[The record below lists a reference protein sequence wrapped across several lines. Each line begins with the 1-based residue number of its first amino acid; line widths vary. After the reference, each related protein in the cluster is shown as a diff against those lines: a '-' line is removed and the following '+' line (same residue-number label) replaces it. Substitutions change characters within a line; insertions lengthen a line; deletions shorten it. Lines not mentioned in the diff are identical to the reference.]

1 MAQYQELQSSNV
13 RWSMVWVS
21 VMAAITV
28 GIGYAAGFIFFP
40 KYDAAPLIGLAI
52 AAVLAGV
59 QALVAWFYG
68 AEIVLAITG
77 AKEITAESREFRQVW
92 NLVEE
97 MKIASGLPMPRV
109 YVINDPAPNAF
120 ATGRNPQDGRVA
132 VTTGLIEALDRDE
145 LQGVIAHEMAHIS
158 NRDIL
163 FQTVV
168 GIMVGMIAIIADV
181 SLRMLFWGGGRSSN
195 REGGQAQIIILIVG
209 IVFIILA
216 PIVAQLVRFAISRQ
230 REYLADA
237 NGAQFTRNPEA
248 LASALV
254 KISQSPVKLRAANHG
269 MSHMWIIDPFKVG
282 LAAEASSA
290 FSTHPPVGKRIERLL
305 GIGRTFGS
313 RG

>member
-1 MAQYQELQSSNV
+1 
-13 RWSMVWVS
+13 MVWVT
-21 VMAAITV
+21 VMAGLTV

-40 KYDAAPLIGLAI
+40 GSDSAPLIGLGI
-52 AAVLAGV
+52 AGV
-59 QALVAWFYG
+59 FAFLQAMVAWFFG
-68 AEIVLAITG
+68 AEIVLMITG
-77 AKEITAESREFRQVW
+77 AKEITADSREFRQVW

-109 YVINDPAPNAF
+109 YIIDDPAPNAF

-132 VTTGLIEALDRDE
+132 VTTGLIEVLDRDE

-168 GIMVGMIAIIADV
+168 GIMVGMIAIIADI
-181 SLRMLFWGGGRSSN
+181 SLRMLFWGGGRSNN
-195 REGGQAQIIILIVG
+195 REGGGQAQIIMLVVG
-209 IVFIILA
+209 ILFIILA

-248 LASALV
+248 LASALA
-254 KISQSPVKLRAANHG
+254 KISKTPIKLQSANHG
-269 MSHMWIIDPFKVG
+269 TSHMWIVDPFKVG
-282 LAAEASSA
+282 LTSEASSA
-290 FSTHPPVGKRIERLL
+290 FSTHPPIGKRIERLL
-305 GIGRTFGS
+305 GIGRSFGP
-313 RG
+313 RA